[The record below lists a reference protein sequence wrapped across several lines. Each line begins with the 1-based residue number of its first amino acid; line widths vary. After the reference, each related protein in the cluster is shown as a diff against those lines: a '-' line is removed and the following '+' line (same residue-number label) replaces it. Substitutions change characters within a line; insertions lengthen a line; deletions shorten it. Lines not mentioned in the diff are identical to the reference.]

1 MSVNVD
7 MKQLCAA
14 AGSGIILPQQYPH
27 HSSNGNL
34 RRMFCG
40 MSRPSSQL
48 SSSLCAVGSSH
59 NNNNNNRANNVVGE
73 PLATANHDPSDT
85 NTVLYWAYAAR
96 LSCIVALIPM
106 LLFANNEKITKWAAC
121 LHLLL
126 TPVTSFFLLN
136 FSYARCC
143 GEMRSKMISCLLSGV
158 CFALGNSAA
167 VVLLASDDT
176 KLVIVWVNGL
186 LSAALCLGSCQ
197 LLMVLHKENVVR
209 VMACTAAA
217 VMVVVL
223 AVLGSAAPLNM
234 TKRFFQ
240 SAAIPFVIL
249 FLETSRLKY
258 TSPRQ
263 QQPEQQQTPA

>member
-7 MKQLCAA
+7 MKLCAG

-27 HSSNGNL
+27 HISNGNL
-34 RRMFCG
+34 RRMFCS
-40 MSRPSSQL
+40 MSRPSPPL
-48 SSSLCAVGSSH
+48 LSSLCAVGSSH
-59 NNNNNNRANNVVGE
+59 NNNNNNNRSNNVVGE
-73 PLATANHDPSDT
+73 PLATANHDPSDAST
-85 NTVLYWAYAAR
+85 LLYWAYAAR
-96 LSCIVALIPM
+96 LSCIVALVPM

-186 LSAALCLGSCQ
+186 LSAALCLGSGQ

-249 FLETSRLKY
+249 FLETSRLK
-258 TSPRQ
+258 SPRQ
-263 QQPEQQQTPA
+263 QQPEQQQTLA